1 MTRATLTRVLR
12 PAVPGLLAPTWDGAV
27 WVGEVDRAELH
38 AAGHRDGVG
47 RDAARHREALGLAGA
62 AGYRRA
68 RLLVR
73 DRGEPVGFVETEI
86 VDRRRTGPSVEL
98 RTLERAVRH
107 MPTPERRPAADQALP
122 SVTVVLCTDGDAGE
136 TMRSVLASRGVTL
149 DVVVV
154 SEGADGAGHTEIGGR
169 TVTTLPAPGGGLAAA
184 RNAGLLTATGDV
196 VAFLGSG
203 TVVDPDWAAAIAL
216 PFVLHE
222 DVACVTGLV
231 PTAEIRTPAQRWHD
245 EHTPAA
251 RTIRRRVFRLE
262 DEPADAPLHPFAA
275 AAYGTGANLAV
286 RRRTALAIGG
296 FDTAFGPGTR
306 VGGGD
311 DLDLFTRLLFAGSA
325 IAVEPAAIAGLRPAD
340 DTSSLRRT
348 AAAHGH
354 GLGAWMTKNALDRD
368 TVAATVD
375 TVPEAIAAFAR
386 LGQEQGDGV
395 TDLRPDSGRRAAGR
409 PVVAGRPVAAG
420 ASGAGALRRVVAD
433 GAVPGV
439 GGGAA
444 REDAVGDAAVR
455 AGAAR
460 AAGADVA
467 REDAARVDVEAAWA
481 DTSRRLRRV
490 ERRSVLVAPFLA
502 LAERLG
508 GAGTIDRS
516 GHGRHQLAAV
526 APAPGH
532 PGVMGPAA
540 RLAAAGLVVVTML
553 AAAAGASFDVPVL
566 RGSAVGVFL
575 FAVVG
580 IAPMLLLRP
589 MPLARFVLFAVT
601 TSVVGTIA
609 VGYAMATAGLWVPA
623 VPFVAVVLLTA
634 VAVTVAVPRD
644 LRDLQRRRLD
654 RAARPAGRGPAWTT
668 TRTVTTASVVG
679 LLVVVVSAATHVGDP
694 VPDGLFGSLGA
705 GLPIGLAIVV
715 AAAVV
720 ALVRGE
726 GVALPVVVLGGVVQL
741 AQAITYGMPTV
752 MAAARHVGVLEYIRQ
767 NGRTDP
773 AADIFQT
780 WSGLFAGGA
789 WVADVGGIVNAMTIA
804 AWVPVLLA
812 FTSTVG
818 VGVLAAHWLPG
829 ARRPWIAAFLTAM
842 TGSLNTTYFS
852 PQSTGVLLSLAIL
865 VLATGALRRTTVAG
879 EDGEPVT
886 VLRPRPAGLSRV
898 LGIGAISIVLAV
910 THQISPY
917 LTVAAIVVLVVFR
930 MLRPWLVSL
939 VVLVPAVVFAL
950 LNGSILDKF
959 LSLAAVGQVLTNVQ
973 PPSHDMT
980 VLPKPLVTRL
990 AFDVPA
996 AALVVLGL
1004 VAIVTVLLRR
1014 DRVHWGLLLAAA
1026 SPISLLV
1033 ATNYGQEGIFRVVLF
1048 ATPWI
1053 AVLAAGLP
1061 APRGRLAPLGR
1072 LVTRVA
1078 RPVPVRFAAAT
1089 VLVAGMVA
1097 VGSFGQTALDW
1108 NRVPTRS
1115 QSEATQFYDRTAP
1128 KGSIMLLTGSANA
1141 VPSNTGARY
1150 FDVGALSREAFGAY
1164 PASAGYD
1171 ATTDVSN
1178 ITRQLVSTWSAT
1190 KYYALVAAPF
1200 GAYDERYGY
1209 QSDADYRKL
1218 AAAMADSPYWTPVW
1232 SKGTTVVY
1240 ELTTEGMRHAAG

>member
-1 MTRATLTRVLR
+1 MTRTTLTRVLR
-12 PAVPGLLAPTWDGAV
+12 PVVETSLVPTWDGAV
-27 WVGEVDRAELH
+27 WIGELDRAELH
-38 AAGHRDGVG
+38 GAGHRD
-47 RDAARHREALGLAGA
+47 AIGLAGA
-62 AGYRRA
+62 DGYGRA

-73 DRGEPVGFVETEI
+73 DRGEPVGFVEAEVT
-86 VDRRRTGPSVEL
+86 DRRRIGPSIEL

-122 SVTVVLCTDGDAGE
+122 SVTVVLCTDGDAGD
-136 TMRSVLASRGVTL
+136 TMRSVLAQRGVAL

-154 SEGADGAGHTEIGGR
+154 STGADGDGRTEIAGR
-169 TVTTLPAPGGGLAAA
+169 TVTTVPAPTGGLAAA
-184 RNAGLLTATGDV
+184 RNAGLLAATGDV

-203 TVVDPDWAAAIAL
+203 AVVDADWASAIAT
-216 PFVLHE
+216 PFVLDD

-251 RTIRRRVFRLE
+251 RTIRRRVFRLG
-262 DEPADAPLHPFAA
+262 DEPGDTPLHPFAA

-286 RRRTALAIGG
+286 RRRAALAIGG

-325 IAVEPAAIAGLRPAD
+325 IAVEPAAIAWLRPAD

-368 TVAATVD
+368 TAAATVD

-386 LGQEQGDGV
+386 LGLEQGDAV
-395 TDLRPDSGRRAAGR
+395 TELGGGTGRRAVGR
-409 PVVAGRPVAAG
+409 SA
-420 ASGAGALRRVVAD
+420 
-433 GAVPGV
+433 
-439 GGGAA
+439 
-444 REDAVGDAAVR
+444 
-455 AGAAR
+455 AAR
-460 AAGADVA
+460 AAAGDGAGAASGVA
-467 REDAARVDVEAAWA
+467 VADRAAGGVSPVPGTGAGAPPAAAVGAPSPALAGVEAAWT

-508 GAGTIDRS
+508 GAGTIDRTR
-516 GHGRHQLAAV
+516 HGRHELATV
-526 APAPGH
+526 APAPVH

-540 RLAAAGLVVVTML
+540 RLTAAGLVVVTLL
-553 AAAAGASFDVPVL
+553 AAAVGAAFDIPVL
-566 RGSAVGVFL
+566 RGSAVGVLL

-580 IAPMLLLRP
+580 VAPMLLLRP
-589 MPLARFVLFAVT
+589 MPLARFALFAVT
-601 TSVVGTIA
+601 TSIVGTIA
-609 VGYAMATAGLWVPA
+609 IGYTMATAGLWAPV
-623 VPFVAVVLLTA
+623 VPFAAVVVLTA
-634 VAVTVAVPRD
+634 VAVAAAVPRD
-644 LRDLQRRRLD
+644 LRELHRQRLERAAAGRRRT
-654 RAARPAGRGPAWTT
+654 WTT
-668 TRTVTTASVVG
+668 TGTVTTASIVG
-679 LLVVVVSAATHVGDP
+679 LLVVVVSAVTHIGDP
-694 VPDGLFGSLGA
+694 VPDGLFGSLGI

-720 ALVRGE
+720 ALVRGR

-767 NGRTDP
+767 FGRTDP
-773 AADIFQT
+773 SADIFQT

-812 FTSTVG
+812 FATTIG

-852 PQSTGVLLSLAIL
+852 PQSTGILLSVAIL
-865 VLATGALRRTTVAG
+865 VLATGALRRVTVTG
-879 EDGEPVT
+879 EDGEPTT
-886 VLRPRPAGLSRV
+886 VLRPQPVGLSRL

-930 MLRPWLVSL
+930 MLRPWWVSL

-1004 VAIVTVLLRR
+1004 AAIITALLRR

-1061 APRGRLAPLGR
+1061 VPAGRLAPVGR
-1072 LVTRVA
+1072 LVA
-1078 RPVPVRFAAAT
+1078 RAGRPAAVRLVAAT

-1115 QSEATQFYDRTAP
+1115 QSEATQYYDATAP

-1164 PASAGYD
+1164 PASEGYD
-1171 ATTDVSN
+1171 ATADVSN
-1178 ITRQLVSTWSAT
+1178 ITRKLVSTWSAT

-1240 ELTTEGMRHAAG
+1240 ELTTEGMRHAAR

>member
-1 MTRATLTRVLR
+1 MTRTTLTRVLR
-12 PAVPGLLAPTWDGAV
+12 PVVDTSLVPTWDGAV
-27 WVGEVDRAELH
+27 WIGELDRAELH
-38 AAGHRDGVG
+38 GAGHRD
-47 RDAARHREALGLAGA
+47 AIGLAGA
-62 AGYRRA
+62 DGYSRA

-73 DRGEPVGFVETEI
+73 DRGEPVGFVEAEVT
-86 VDRRRTGPSVEL
+86 DRRRIGPSIEL

-136 TMRSVLASRGVTL
+136 TMRSVLAQRGVAL

-154 SEGADGAGHTEIGGR
+154 SAGADGDGRTEIAGR
-169 TVTTLPAPGGGLAAA
+169 TVTTVPAPTGGLAAA
-184 RNAGLLTATGDV
+184 RNAGLLAATGDV
-196 VAFLGSG
+196 VTFLGSG
-203 TVVDPDWAAAIAL
+203 TVVDPDWAAAIAA
-216 PFVLHE
+216 PFVLDD

-251 RTIRRRVFRLE
+251 RTIRRRVFRLG
-262 DEPADAPLHPFAA
+262 DEPGDTPLHPFAA

-286 RRRTALAIGG
+286 RRRAALSIGG

-325 IAVEPAAIAGLRPAD
+325 IAVEPAAIAWVRPAD

-375 TVPEAIAAFAR
+375 SVPEAIAAFAR
-386 LGQEQGDGV
+386 LGLEQGDAV
-395 TDLRPDSGRRAAGR
+395 TELGGGSGRRAAGR
-409 PVVAGRPVAAG
+409 PAVAAA
-420 ASGAGALRRVVAD
+420 ASGVGAGAGARAGGARAGGAGAGAVAGATGSAD
-433 GAVPGV
+433 GVAAATAGPALAGV
-439 GGGAA
+439 
-444 REDAVGDAAVR
+444 E
-455 AGAAR
+455 
-460 AAGADVA
+460 
-467 REDAARVDVEAAWA
+467 EAWN

-508 GAGTIDRS
+508 GAGTIDRTR
-516 GHGRHQLAAV
+516 HGRHELATV
-526 APAPGH
+526 APAPVL
-532 PGVMGPAA
+532 PGAMGPAA
-540 RLAAAGLVVVTML
+540 RLTAAGLVVVTL
-553 AAAAGASFDVPVL
+553 LVAAVGAAFDLPVV
-566 RGSAVGVFL
+566 RGSAIGVFL

-580 IAPMLLLRP
+580 VAPMLLLRP
-589 MPLARFVLFAVT
+589 MPLARFALFAVT
-601 TSVVGTIA
+601 TSIVGTIA
-609 VGYAMATAGLWVPA
+609 IGYTMATAGLWAPA
-623 VPFVAVVLLTA
+623 VPFAAVVLLVA
-634 VAVTVAVPRD
+634 VAVAAAVPRD
-644 LRDLQRRRLD
+644 LRDLHRQRLE
-654 RAARPAGRGPAWTT
+654 RAAAGGAERRWTWTT
-668 TRTVTTASVVG
+668 TGTVTSASLVG
-679 LLVVVVSAATHVGDP
+679 LLVVVVTAITHVGDP
-694 VPDGLFGSLGA
+694 VPDGLFGSLGI

-720 ALVRGE
+720 ALVRGR

-767 NGRTDP
+767 FGRTDP

-812 FTSTVG
+812 FSTTIG

-852 PQSTGVLLSLAIL
+852 PQSTGILLSVAIL
-865 VLATGALRRTTVAG
+865 VLATGALRRVTVTG
-879 EDGEPVT
+879 EDGEPT
-886 VLRPRPAGLSRV
+886 TIMRPQPVGLSRL

-930 MLRPWLVSL
+930 MLRPWWVSL

-1004 VAIVTVLLRR
+1004 AAIVTVLLRR

-1061 APRGRLAPLGR
+1061 VPGGRFASVGR
-1072 LVTRVA
+1072 LVTLA
-1078 RPVPVRFAAAT
+1078 GRPVAVRFVAAT
-1089 VLVAGMVA
+1089 ALIAGMVA

-1115 QSEATQFYDRTAP
+1115 QSEATQYYDATAP

-1164 PASAGYD
+1164 PASEGYD
-1171 ATTDVSN
+1171 ATADVSN
-1178 ITRQLVSTWSAT
+1178 ITRKLVSTWSAT

-1240 ELTTEGMRHAAG
+1240 ELTTEGMRHAAR

>member
-1 MTRATLTRVLR
+1 MTRTTLTRVLR
-12 PAVPGLLAPTWDGAV
+12 PVVETSLVPTWDGAV
-27 WVGEVDRAELH
+27 WIGELDRAELH
-38 AAGHRDGVG
+38 GAGHRD
-47 RDAARHREALGLAGA
+47 AIGLAGA
-62 AGYRRA
+62 DGYGRA

-73 DRGEPVGFVETEI
+73 DRGEPVGFVEAEVT
-86 VDRRRTGPSVEL
+86 DRRRIGPSIEL

-122 SVTVVLCTDGDAGE
+122 SVTVVLCTDGDASE
-136 TMRSVLASRGVTL
+136 TMRSVLAQRGVAL

-154 SEGADGAGHTEIGGR
+154 SAGADGHGRTEIAGR
-169 TVTTLPAPGGGLAAA
+169 TVTTVPAPTGGLAAA
-184 RNAGLLTATGDV
+184 RNVGLLAASGDV

-203 TVVDPDWAAAIAL
+203 AVVDPDWAAAIASAFAL
-216 PFVLHE
+216 DD

-251 RTIRRRVFRLE
+251 RTIRRRVYRLG
-262 DEPADAPLHPFAA
+262 DEPGDTPLHPFAA

-286 RRRTALAIGG
+286 RRPAALSIGG

-325 IAVEPAAIAGLRPAD
+325 IAVEPAAIAWVRPAD

-386 LGQEQGDGV
+386 LGLEQGDAV
-395 TDLRPDSGRRAAGR
+395 TELGGGAGRRAAVSAGAAAR
-409 PVVAGRPVAAG
+409 PAGAGAGAAAG
-420 ASGAGALRRVVAD
+420 APGAGAD
-433 GAVPGV
+433 
-439 GGGAA
+439 
-444 REDAVGDAAVR
+444 D
-455 AGAAR
+455 AAR
-460 AAGADVA
+460 ASGIARASGDADAVPALAG
-467 REDAARVDVEAAWA
+467 VEAAWT

-490 ERRSVLVAPFLA
+490 ERRSVLTAPFLA

-508 GAGTIDRS
+508 GAGTIDRTR
-516 GHGRHQLAAV
+516 HGRHELATV
-526 APAPGH
+526 APAPAH
-532 PGVMGPAA
+532 PGAMGPAA
-540 RLAAAGLVVVTML
+540 RLTAAGLVVVTLL
-553 AAAAGASFDVPVL
+553 AAAVGAAFDLPEL
-566 RGSAVGVFL
+566 RGSAIGVFL

-580 IAPMLLLRP
+580 VAPMLLLRP
-589 MPLARFVLFAVT
+589 MPLARFALFAVT
-601 TSVVGTIA
+601 TSIVGTIA
-609 VGYAMATAGLWVPA
+609 IGYTMATAGLWAPV
-623 VPFVAVVLLTA
+623 VPFAAVVLLVA
-634 VAVTVAVPRD
+634 VAIAAAVPRD
-644 LRDLQRRRLD
+644 LRDLHRQRLE
-654 RAARPAGRGPAWTT
+654 RAAGGAAARRWTWTT
-668 TRTVTTASVVG
+668 TGTVTTASIVG
-679 LLVVVVSAATHVGDP
+679 LLVVVVTAATHIGDP
-694 VPDGLFGSLGA
+694 VPDGLFGSLGI
-705 GLPIGLAIVV
+705 GLPVGLAIVV

-720 ALVRGE
+720 ALVRGR

-767 NGRTDP
+767 FGRTDP
-773 AADIFQT
+773 SADIFQT

-812 FTSTVG
+812 FSTTIG

-852 PQSTGVLLSLAIL
+852 PQSTGILLSVAIL
-865 VLATGALRRTTVAG
+865 VLATGALRRVTVTG
-879 EDGEPVT
+879 EDGEPT
-886 VLRPRPAGLSRV
+886 TITRPQPVGLSRL

-930 MLRPWLVSL
+930 MLRPWWVSL

-1004 VAIVTVLLRR
+1004 AAIITVLLRR

-1061 APRGRLAPLGR
+1061 VPGGRFAPVGR
-1072 LVTRVA
+1072 LVARA
-1078 RPVPVRFAAAT
+1078 GRPVAVRFVAAA

-1097 VGSFGQTALDW
+1097 VGAFGQTALDW

-1115 QSEATQFYDRTAP
+1115 QSEATQYYDATAP

-1164 PASAGYD
+1164 PASEGYD
-1171 ATTDVSN
+1171 ATADVSN
-1178 ITRQLVSTWSAT
+1178 LTRKLVSTWSAT

-1240 ELTTEGMRHAAG
+1240 ELTTEGMRHAAK